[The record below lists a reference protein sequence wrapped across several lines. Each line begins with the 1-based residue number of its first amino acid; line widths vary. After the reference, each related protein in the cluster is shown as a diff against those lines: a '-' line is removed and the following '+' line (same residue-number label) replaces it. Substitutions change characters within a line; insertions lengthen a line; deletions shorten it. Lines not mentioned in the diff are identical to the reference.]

1 MAHVCSGLA
10 RLVLV
15 MSAVQPSPV
24 TVIVPSTLPVVTAK
38 AVPRLLVYFTESAK
52 YASSAVTRLR
62 RSVFIDAMYA
72 FCLVLANFGIA
83 MAARMPMITTTM
95 SSSINVKPLRFIS
108 TSRERERGRNLATV
122 AVPFCDPDHNQ
133 HSNPPGVVPDVV

>member
-1 MAHVCSGLA
+1 MPQVCSGLD

-15 MSAVQPSPV
+15 IVAVQPSPV

-38 AVPRLLVYFTESAK
+38 FVPRLLVYFTESAK

-72 FCLVLANFGIA
+72 FCFVLANFGIA
-83 MAARMPMITTTM
+83 IAARMPMITTTINSSM
-95 SSSINVKPLRFIS
+95 SVKPFRFIYV
-108 TSRERERGRNLATV
+108 SRSRNSEGADVYWRRRLAR
-122 AVPFCDPDHNQ
+122 P
-133 HSNPPGVVPDVV
+133 VPDDYEYSTRCTTTT

>member
-1 MAHVCSGLA
+1 MPQVCSGLD

-15 MSAVQPSPV
+15 IVAVQPSPV

-38 AVPRLLVYFTESAK
+38 FVPRLLVYFTESAK

-72 FCLVLANFGIA
+72 FCFVLANFGIA
-83 MAARMPMITTTM
+83 IAARMPMMTTTIN
-95 SSSINVKPLRFIS
+95 SSMRVKPLRFIAKLQY
-108 TSRERERGRNLATV
+108 EKFFWARGFLFRLRQS
-122 AVPFCDPDHNQ
+122 PCPDG
-133 HSNPPGVVPDVV
+133 PPS